1 MDDLEQLRQEIR
13 AWVKENLVGKKVY
26 RKELE
31 DFIEFTW
38 QGLKHDTGNSR
49 KLQQQRLEILKE
61 MESILESA
69 NYDGKET
76 DYHQRNDIKA
86 YHYFSKEIE
95 DLPLLKIVVR
105 ENKDKKFFY
114 DHLFD
119 TKDD

>member
-61 MESILESA
+61 MESIL
-69 NYDGKET
+69 
-76 DYHQRNDIKA
+76 
-86 YHYFSKEIE
+86 
-95 DLPLLKIVVR
+95 
-105 ENKDKKFFY
+105 
-114 DHLFD
+114 
-119 TKDD
+119 